1 VIELH
6 SSAQACRAA
15 MIPMFDSGVTSTA
28 SPVRWSAQLGGKAL
42 LLVLIIGLIAGYLIG
57 LVGVGGVIVVPGMVL
72 LAGMQTQDAVA
83 VAMAGFMATGIFGA
97 SLYAYEGASFRS
109 EEFFLLGSSLVG
121 AMCGAFAIATLPN
134 AIASLVVSLII
145 LGACGMAV
153 LGGQAAA
160 PCKVLGTRGY
170 SLVGFVVGFGSALSG
185 TGGPLLLA
193 PLLLWRRVEP
203 RRVVSVSRAI
213 QLPIAGSATATSFI
227 VGNIPWQQACV
238 VSVGLL
244 LGMAIAVAV
253 APRLSGRLLR
263 TVILLIV
270 MAAALGLLIKAIGI
284 G

>member
-1 VIELH
+1 MPV
-6 SSAQACRAA
+6 Q
-15 MIPMFDSGVTSTA
+15 SGGLLNS
-28 SPVRWSAQLGGKAL
+28 GGNAL

-72 LAGMQTQDAVA
+72 LAGMQPQDAVT
-83 VAMAGFMATGIFGA
+83 VAMAGFIATGILGA
-97 SLYAYEGASFRS
+97 SLYVYEGASFRS
-109 EEFFLLGSSLVG
+109 EEVFLLGSSLVG
-121 AMCGAFAIATLPN
+121 AMCGAFAIAALPN

-145 LGACGMAV
+145 LGACGMAF

-160 PCKVLGTRGY
+160 PCEVLGTRGS

-227 VGNIPWQQACV
+227 VGNVPWQQASV

-244 LGMAIAVAV
+244 LGMAIAFTV

-270 MAAALGLLIKAIGI
+270 MAAALGLSIKAIGM